1 MDEVLRQVPG
11 VTSTCK
17 HDVASRQILNDDGK
31 YYAECLICGFYVE
44 I

>member
-1 MDEVLRQVPG
+1 MDEVLREVPR

-17 HDVASRQILNDDGK
+17 HDVAGRQICQGGK